1 MIYFGGC
8 SFMNGQGLE
17 SEESLPYIL
26 SSALNKKY
34 IDDSQISSSN
44 KLIYLR
50 AMNHLLSQN
59 NTDLY
64 VIMWSRGIDRRF
76 EHILDYDLKERWVN
90 IIPCANQKKD
100 DKIRND
106 INKFVL
112 ENFVT
117 DSSSF
122 INTLTYMVSLQEM
135 FKLHNKKYIY
145 CFAHSEFMDLYKD
158 TYKDYAY
165 WLEVKDDVKD
175 FTKSTDMKPLIR
187 SLDFDN
193 ILEYSYT
200 DIMGD
205 FKNDKHPNSEQCV
218 KFAEYFMGEYEDK

>member
-17 SEESLPYIL
+17 CEESLPYIL

-50 AMNHLLSQN
+50 AVNHLLSQN
-59 NTDLY
+59 DTDLY
-64 VIMWSRGIDRRF
+64 VIMWSRGIDRRL
-76 EHILDYDLKERWVN
+76 EHILDYDSKERWTN
-90 IIPCANQKKD
+90 IIPNITQKKN
-100 DKIRND
+100 DKIRNN

-135 FKLHNKKYIY
+135 FKLYNKKYVY

-165 WLEVKDDVKD
+165 WLEVKDDVED
-175 FTKSTDMKPLIR
+175 FTKTTDMKPLIR

-205 FKNDKHPNSEQCV
+205 FKNNKHPDSKQCV

>member
-59 NTDLY
+59 DTDLY

-165 WLEVKDDVKD
+165 WLEVKDDVED

-187 SLDFDN
+187 SLAFDN

-205 FKNDKHPNSEQCV
+205 FKNDKHPTAEQCV